1 MTFVQSDEVTWP
13 DQKNFAMLWLLR
25 HWLQYRQLR
34 TWIHDNLCYLTINCD
49 AGQYSQF
56 LRCLHVQLFKKG
68 KNYFLAF
75 IPTITTINRRL
86 QVHVCYSCV
95 ASRRSSTWQLHRT
108 GHTWTQGGRGRGGA
122 LPRVLWCQSCS
133 SRFFHRRHSSTICPH
148 LSTSFRLSEPPVPP
162 PILKQKNI

>member
-1 MTFVQSDEVTWP
+1 MFRSSIFYLNSPVSSSTW
-13 DQKNFAMLWLLR
+13 MLTSGVGIKRAFCWHEMLVFSF
-25 HWLQYRQLR
+25 HF
-34 TWIHDNLCYLTINCD
+34 CM
-49 AGQYSQF
+49 YSCSKEEK
-56 LRCLHVQLFKKG
+56 L
-68 KNYFLAF
+68 FLAF

-86 QVHVCYSCV
+86 QVHVCYSCA

-108 GHTWTQGGRGRGGA
+108 GHTWNQGGRGGA

-148 LSTSFRLSEPPVPP
+148 LSTSYRLSEPPVPP